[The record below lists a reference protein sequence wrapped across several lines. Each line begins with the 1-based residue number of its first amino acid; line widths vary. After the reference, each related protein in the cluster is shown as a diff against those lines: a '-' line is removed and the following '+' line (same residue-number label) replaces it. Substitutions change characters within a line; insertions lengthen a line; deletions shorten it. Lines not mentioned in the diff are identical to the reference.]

1 MTRRFADFSR
11 PYPRHGSFVDIAII
25 GIAAGIVFA
34 AFAAVLGLLL
44 ITYPA
49 HAQDNWIGRG
59 GVHSAAGEWCCGIA
73 DCGVF
78 QGPVPITSQGYRL
91 KGVVRME
98 SRGGWLDPVDETVPF
113 SEAQVS
119 PDGAFWRCKRPDGSR
134 RCFFA
139 PPPGS

>member
-1 MTRRFADFSR
+1 VKKIGRDASGHFLAVAIFA
-11 PYPRHGSFVDIAII
+11 G
-25 GIAAGIVFA
+25 
-34 AFAAVLGLLL
+34 FAAVLGLLL
-44 ITYPA
+44 ITYPV

-59 GVHSAAGEWCCGIA
+59 AVHSAAGEWCCGIA

-78 QGPVPITSQGYRL
+78 QGPVPVTSQGYRL
-91 KGVVRME
+91 KGVVRMQ
-98 SRGGWLDPVDETVPF
+98 SNGGWLDPVDETVPF

-119 PDGAFWRCKRPDGSR
+119 PDGAFWRCKKPDGSR